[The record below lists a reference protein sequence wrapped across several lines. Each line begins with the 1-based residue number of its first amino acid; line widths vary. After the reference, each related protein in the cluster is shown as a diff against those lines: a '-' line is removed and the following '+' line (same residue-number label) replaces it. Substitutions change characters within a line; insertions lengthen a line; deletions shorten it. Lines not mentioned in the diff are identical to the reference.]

1 MKQTF
6 DKVFLFFFLA
16 MTSGAV
22 RRVLGGHG
30 ALQAGGSNSTAIS
43 GGNSDPLLLMFTVLL
58 TSAAILGGFLK
69 LRRIRTVLFSMAA
82 IPALYLFAAMSI
94 LWTAGAIETVR
105 ACAYLMIYLVAAAY
119 IAAELRPAELVRCTA
134 TSMVVLGLLSIP
146 AQFTLP
152 ANGDFAPG
160 WTGVFPQKN
169 DLGAAMAIG
178 VAALAAAGRKW
189 TLSRIGALAVCV
201 ALLVLSQSFTA
212 VVTAAIALIGVFYAR
227 SSGQIRMVLL
237 VSLAGAAMI
246 FAFTVSSLGD
256 FFTSTTGKDLTF
268 TGRTE
273 IWSMVAAKILERP
286 VLGYGYGA
294 FWATQADS
302 INQFSVW
309 KPGQSHNGYLD
320 ICLNLGVSGLLL
332 VLFLI
337 AESLRRAR
345 RLRSEY
351 RSRAG
356 VWLLMVVLMLL
367 VRNFAE
373 ASFLDLSL
381 TWSTM
386 LMAVFSA
393 RKAEYLAMTTAVTRR
408 HRDRAIEILPP
419 AAVLP

>member
-6 DKVFLFFFLA
+6 DKAFLFFFLA

-22 RRVLGGHG
+22 RRVFGGHA

-43 GGNSDPLLLMFTVLL
+43 SGNSDSLLLMFTVLL
-58 TSAAILGGFLK
+58 TGAVIIGGFLK
-69 LRRIRTVLFSMAA
+69 LRRIRAVLLSMVAV
-82 IPALYLFAAMSI
+82 PVLYLFAAGSM
-94 LWTAGAIETVR
+94 LWTAGAIETLR
-105 ACAYLMIYLVAAAY
+105 ACVYLLIYLVAAAY
-119 IAAELRPAELVRCTA
+119 IAVELRPAELVRYTA
-134 TSMVVLGLLSIP
+134 ATMVVLGLLSIP
-146 AQFTLP
+146 AQFALP
-152 ANGDFAPG
+152 ASGDFAPG
-160 WTGVFPQKN
+160 WTGIFPQKN

-178 VAALAAAGRKW
+178 VAALVATGRRW
-189 TLSRIGALAVCV
+189 TLVRLGALAVCV
-201 ALLVLSQSFTA
+201 TLLVLSQSFTA
-212 VVTAAIALIGVFYAR
+212 VMTAVIALVAAFYAR
-227 SSGQIRMVLL
+227 SSSQIRIVLMI
-237 VSLAGAAMI
+237 SLAGAAMV

-256 FFTSTTGKDLTF
+256 VFTSTTGKDLTF

-273 IWSMVAAKILERP
+273 IWSMVVGKILERP
-286 VLGYGYGA
+286 LLGYGYGA
-294 FWATQADS
+294 FWSTQADA

-320 ICLNLGVSGLLL
+320 ICLSLGVSGLVL
-332 VLFLI
+332 VLFLV

-367 VRNFAE
+367 IRNFAE

-393 RKAEYLAMTTAVTRR
+393 RKAEYMAMAKAVPRSA
-408 HRDRAIEILPP
+408 RDRAIEILPL
-419 AAVLP
+419 AAVLQ